1 MVKGWPVLPD
11 SALGCRA
18 QGKAGK
24 SERPAPSCMIG
35 GMTQRQTHLI
45 IGAGYLGRR
54 LAALLPGERRR
65 LTRRAARPGVIPLD
79 CNDARSWANLT
90 ALENNGGALRIYFC
104 VPPGRIDARLFPDFL
119 RRLGRLGGQR
129 AVLVS
134 STVVYGRREREVDA
148 DSEVSIDSP
157 RAERQYRLERDWLNG
172 MDNTCILRLAGIYG
186 AGRVIGRAGILAGE
200 TLQGR
205 ADAWLNLIRVD
216 DAATLLKRM
225 GGIAQPAR
233 VELGADGSPVRR
245 RDYYTFL
252 AQRLGRPPPGF
263 DQARINGRGRRCD
276 NRKTCRRTGW
286 RPAFP
291 DYRAGLAGLVEACP
305 DK

>member
-1 MVKGWPVLPD
+1 
-11 SALGCRA
+11 
-18 QGKAGK
+18 
-24 SERPAPSCMIG
+24 
-35 GMTQRQTHLI
+35 MTHKQTHLI

-54 LAALLPGERRR
+54 LAALLPDERH

-79 CNDARSWANLT
+79 CNEARSWAGLA
-90 ALENNGGALRIYFC
+90 ALEGKGPALCVYFC
-104 VPPGRIDARLFPDFL
+104 VPPGRIDGRLFPDFL
-119 RRLGRLGGQR
+119 RRLARLGGQR

-148 DSEVSIDSP
+148 DSAVSIDSP
-157 RAERQYRLERDWLNG
+157 RAERQYRLEQDWLNA
-172 MDNTCILRLAGIYG
+172 MDNACILRLAGIYG

-205 ADAWLNLIRVD
+205 AEAWLNLIRAD

-225 GGIAQPAR
+225 GEMAQPAR

-245 RDYYTFL
+245 RDYYAFL

-263 DQARINGRGRRCD
+263 DQAGINGGGRRCD
-276 NRKTCRRTGW
+276 NRKTRRRTGW
-286 RPAFP
+286 QPAFP